1 MKHLKA
7 FQVITYCF
15 IFCTIIIKIKNKIER
30 SNFLHYIRRKLK
42 LISLMPKLSILLS
55 SLFVSWIVKTLSY
68 PNITCGKHFLFA
80 NMETCLK
87 LERKIDIWID
97 G

>member
-1 MKHLKA
+1 
-7 FQVITYCF
+7 
-15 IFCTIIIKIKNKIER
+15 
-30 SNFLHYIRRKLK
+30 
-42 LISLMPKLSILLS
+42 MPKLSILLS

-97 G
+97 GQIYAVQWRKYVYESRNSDILTNFTSKSKLF